1 MLNIDDKILKSLS
14 PEESSIVSN
23 LMSGLNELLS
33 MSSSTDTTG
42 VQNPAPA
49 GVAGKDMT
57 GTGTDNKDPNKE
69 KPETEEEKEEKA
81 RKAREEAIKNI
92 STTPAQS
99 SPQGTLA
106 PTGSSPAVDQID
118 DQTGKEEEK
127 NVEEVAKSLVQLLTG
142 IKKPQ
147 PVQKSVN
154 PVIALL
160 DGVVKA
166 QQKQDQNINMLSDTI
181 AKMLEGLGVVKQME
195 AVKKDLTKENS
206 SSKPIINQD
215 NEAVLKFINGL
226 NSVVKKSQGNGEEEY
241 KIGETELN
249 DNSKIIEKNL
259 NNIDLIKAF
268 TISK

>member
-14 PEESSIVSN
+14 PEEASIVSN

-33 MSSSTDTTG
+33 MNSSTDTTG

-49 GVAGKDMT
+49 GVAGKADMAN
-57 GTGTDNKDPNKE
+57 TGTDKEDPNKE
-69 KPETEEEKEEKA
+69 KVETEEEKEEKA
-81 RKAREEAIKNI
+81 KKNI
-92 STTPAQS
+92 STTPAQT
-99 SPQGTLA
+99 SPEGGKA
-106 PTGSSPAVDQID
+106 PTGSSPATDNID

-147 PVQKSVN
+147 PVQKTVN
-154 PVIALL
+154 PVIAIL

-166 QQKQDQNINMLSDTI
+166 QQKTSNDVEMLSNTI

-206 SSKPIINQD
+206 PSKPIMNAD

-226 NSVVKKSQGNGEEEY
+226 NSVVKKSQDNGNQEY
-241 KIGETELN
+241 KIAENELN